1 LLVEK
6 IGQTNLRER
15 EAKWVAAGTKMGISS
30 DIHRISEYEQT
41 NTSPTSL
48 FSRQGDLALFGLIE
62 PQPLLNRAEE
72 SDPN

>member
-41 NTSPTSL
+41 NLTDFIVLST
-48 FSRQGDLALFGLIE
+48 G
-62 PQPLLNRAEE
+62 
-72 SDPN
+72 